1 MRRSFALF
9 VPIALV
15 VAACGAGASD
25 GSSVTA
31 PAAAATEPA
40 APAAATTPVAT
51 AAARGV
57 KLVKVGSF
65 EQPVYAVGAPGDRDR
80 LFVVEKTGRIRV
92 RRDGS
97 TSTFLDIH
105 TKVTSDG
112 GEQGLL
118 SMAFPPDY
126 ASSGKF
132 YVYYTDR
139 AQNQVVAEYRRK
151 TADTADAGSE
161 RVLLRMSD
169 PESNHNGGQ
178 LQFGPDRLLYIGTGD
193 GGGGGDQHGARGNA
207 QNLASL
213 LGKILRIDPARTS
226 GRAYSIPRGNPFRT
240 RRGAR
245 AEIYAYGLR
254 NPWRFSFDRSTGDM
268 VIGDVGQSAVEEID
282 FARRGTARGAN
293 YGWRVW
299 EGRSRYTPGES
310 APKARFPVITHGHG
324 ADWCSITGGYIVRD
338 PSLPQLRGHYVYGDY
353 CGGRVWTAKLS
364 SGRAT
369 GDKRLNLGRVGPISS
384 FGQDTAGHVYV
395 VSLEGPVYRLAS
407 R

>member
-25 GSSVTA
+25 SSSVAA
-31 PAAAATEPA
+31 PTSAAPEPA
-40 APAAATTPVAT
+40 AT
-51 AAARGV
+51 AAATPAATTAATGV

-65 EQPVYAVGAPGDRDR
+65 EQPLYAVGAPGDKDR
-80 LFVVEKTGRIRV
+80 LFVVEKPGRIRV
-92 RRDGS
+92 QHGGS
-97 TSTFLDIH
+97 ASTFLDIRG
-105 TKVTSDG
+105 KVTSDG

-126 ASSGKF
+126 AASGKF

-139 AQNQVVAEYRRK
+139 SQKQVVAEFRRK

-161 RVLLRMSD
+161 RILLRMSD
-169 PESNHNGGQ
+169 PEPNHNGGQ

-193 GGGGGDQHGARGNA
+193 GGGGGDQHGPRGNA
-207 QNLASL
+207 QNLSSL

-240 RRGAR
+240 RSGAR
-245 AEIYAYGLR
+245 PEIYAYGLR
-254 NPWRFSFDRSTGDM
+254 NPWRFSFDRSTGDLA
-268 VIGDVGQSAVEEID
+268 IGDVGQSEVEEID
-282 FARRGTARGAN
+282 FARRGKARGAN

-299 EGRSRYTPGES
+299 EGRSRYTPGQS
-310 APKARFPVITHGHG
+310 APKAKFPVITHNHS

-338 PSLPQLRGHYVYGDY
+338 PALPQLRGRYVYGDY

-369 GDKRLNLGRVGPISS
+369 GDKRLDLGRVGPISS
-384 FGQDTAGHVYV
+384 FGQDTAGRVYV